1 MCEALVQG
9 IDSCVDNVSWRV
21 EIGLPDLE
29 MNDVAPLRFKRF
41 CFYQHFKRRLS
52 PEPRHAFGEAK
63 FRLCGLVHHSESSS
77 SRRFSQL
84 STSTLNFG
92 MLAQPGLRLT
102 LESSPRDKSRPT
114 GGLSRPASR
123 VYNLAF

>member
-9 IDSCVDNVSWRV
+9 IDSCVDNVSWCV

-41 CFYQHFKRRLS
+41 CFYQHFTRRLS
-52 PEPRHAFGEAK
+52 PEPCHAFGEAK
-63 FRLCGLVHHSESSS
+63 FLVCGLVHHSESSS
-77 SRRFSQL
+77 SRRFAQL
-84 STSTLNFG
+84 STINTQLWHGRS
-92 MLAQPGLRLT
+92 PGLRLA

-123 VYNLAF
+123 VYSLAF